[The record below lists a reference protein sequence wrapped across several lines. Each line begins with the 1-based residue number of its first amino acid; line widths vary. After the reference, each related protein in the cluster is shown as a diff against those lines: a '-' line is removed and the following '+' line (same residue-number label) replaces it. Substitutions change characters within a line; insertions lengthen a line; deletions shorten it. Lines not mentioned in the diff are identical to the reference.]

1 MIDSDTDHGV
11 QAARERLDE
20 KNLEKP
26 GTKNTRKSNKK
37 NNRTVSQLLSDDE
50 LATRFTERHGAA
62 FRHVA
67 AWGWWF
73 QWTGAVWRRE
83 ETLRVF
89 DLAREVCRV
98 AACETAKPADRPKL
112 ASSQRVAA
120 VERLARADRQHAAT
134 VDQWDADRWLL
145 NTPGGIVDLR
155 TGRMGRHRPDAHM
168 TKITAVAPERVP
180 TPHWS
185 RFLDRVTGGDRAL
198 QEFLARVVGYGL
210 TGETREHALF
220 FFYGTGGNGKG
231 VFLNT
236 VAGVLGDYATVA
248 PMETFTAS
256 HTDRHPTDL
265 AMLRGARLVTA
276 QETEEGR
283 RWAESKVKALTGGD
297 PITAR
302 FMRQDFFTFVPQFKL
317 LVAGNHKPG
326 LRNVDEAVRRR
337 FHLVP
342 FEVSIPREEQDPEL
356 PERLRAEWPGILAW
370 AVDGCRAW
378 QDEGLAPPPA
388 VADATAEYL
397 EAEDTFKAWMDEE
410 LIEHPGCFEN
420 SAALFASWRAWA
432 EKAGERPGSQ
442 KRFAQ
447 LMAARGAQKG
457 KDTKKL
463 KRGFWGF
470 RLKDA
475 RDADPEAGATC
486 DDWQGIDPPG
496 YWGDRP

>member
-1 MIDSDTDHGV
+1 MTDACEDDGV
-11 QAARERLDE
+11 RAARERLQE
-20 KNLEKP
+20 ENQEKP
-26 GTKNTRKSNKK
+26 TRRKQTGKGSKKSP
-37 NNRTVSQLLSDDE
+37 SGGALISDDE
-50 LATRFTERHGAA
+50 LATRFTARHGPGW
-62 FRHVA
+62 RYVA

-98 AACETAKPADRPKL
+98 AARETAKPADRPKL

-145 NTPGGIVDLR
+145 NTPSGIVDLR

-198 QEFLARVVGYGL
+198 QDFLARVVGYGL

-302 FMRQDFFTFVPQFKL
+302 FMRQDFFTFTPQFKL
-317 LVAGNHKPG
+317 LIAGNHKPG

-337 FHLVP
+337 FHLIP
-342 FEVSIPREEQDPEL
+342 FTISIPAEEQDPEL
-356 PERLRAEWPGILAW
+356 PEKLRAESSGILAW
-370 AVDGCRAW
+370 AIDGCRVW
-378 QDEGLAPPPA
+378 RDEGLAPPPA

-410 LIEHPGCFEN
+410 LVEHSGCFES

-442 KRFAQ
+442 KRFAE
-447 LMAARGAQKG
+447 LMAARGAERG
-457 KDTKKL
+457 KDAKQM

-475 RDADPEAGATC
+475 GDAAPETNTAG
-486 DDWQGIDPPG
+486 DDHQGIDPPG
-496 YWGDRP
+496 YWGNGP